1 MQTLKRKKAENKVIK
16 RLNANNNIITE
27 QKNILKEEMKF
38 YQKSYSKHNQIN
50 SKIEF
55 FENNIN
61 KLNNIEQNIC
71 DRLLNEEECKIAL
84 KEMKNNKSPG
94 SDGIT
99 TEFYKIFWN
108 DIKKFYVDSLN
119 HSYQCGALTELQNQS
134 IISLIPKSDKDTSI
148 LENWRPISL
157 VNVDYKIATK
167 TIANRLK
174 KVLPKLIHDS
184 QTGFLKESNLNE
196 NIRTIF

>member
-1 MQTLKRKKAENKVIK
+1 
-16 RLNANNNIITE
+16 
-27 QKNILKEEMKF
+27 MKF
-38 YQKSYSKHNQIN
+38 YQKLYSKHNQTN

-108 DIKKFYVDSLN
+108 DIKKFYIDSLN
-119 HSYQCGALTELQNQS
+119 HSYQCGALIELQNQS

-157 VNVDYKIATK
+157 LNVDYKIATK

-196 NIRTIF
+196 NIRTIFEVLDYVEEKDIPGLILFSDFEKSF